1 MKTLLYI
8 IIAFLS
14 IQIKAQTNLGINTDA
29 PTTTVDVN
37 GTMRVRNIA
46 TPQPYNSSDLLV
58 WADGGI
64 LKTTDKNKVFPT
76 VPVQTGTLMS
86 DGTNVIVAP
95 EFEVQMSNDQSFTSS
110 TPSVISNLNVEILD
124 NLEEIGL
131 YGFQN
136 GTFKVDN
143 TGYYSVFFNLQVNNT
158 ANNNPVFGIWDDAA
172 GKWITS
178 TNDYYSAIITDPNY
192 TAEKLQSYTIYTSV
206 KLEANKTYSV
216 RAKTSS
222 GTVTIKKLSS
232 GSTGEGPVTQI
243 AIRRIS

>member
-76 VPVQTGTLMS
+76 VPIQTGTLMS

-136 GTFKVDN
+136 GTFQVN
-143 TGYYSVFFNLQVNNT
+143 ETGYYSIFFNLQAT
-158 ANNNPVFGIWDDAA
+158 STSNNNPVFGIWDDTANT
-172 GKWITS
+172 WVTT
-178 TNDYYSAIITDPNY
+178 TNDYFSAIITDPNY
-192 TAEKLQSYTIYTSV
+192 TATQLQSYTIYTSV
-206 KLEANKTYSV
+206 KLTANKTYSV
-216 RAKTSS
+216 RAKSNG
-222 GTVTIKKLSS
+222 GTITIKKLSS

-243 AIRRIS
+243 SIRRIS

>member
-1 MKTLLYI
+1 MKNLLYI
-8 IIAFLS
+8 FTFITIG
-14 IQIKAQTNLGINTDA
+14 INAQNKLGINTSE
-29 PTTTVDVN
+29 PTHELDVN
-37 GTMRVRNIA
+37 GTMRVRNLA
-46 TPQPYNSSDLLV
+46 TTQTYNSSDVLV
-58 WADGGI
+58 WAENGV
-64 LKTTDKNKVFPT
+64 LKTTDKGKVFPT
-76 VPVQTGTLMS
+76 VPTQTGTLMS

-158 ANNNPVFGIWDDAA
+158 ANNNPVFGTWDDAA

-178 TNDYYSAIITDPNY
+178 TNDYYSAIITNPNY

-216 RAKTSS
+216 RAKTNS

-232 GSTGEGPVTQI
+232 GSTGEGPVTQLS
-243 AIRRIS
+243 IRRIS